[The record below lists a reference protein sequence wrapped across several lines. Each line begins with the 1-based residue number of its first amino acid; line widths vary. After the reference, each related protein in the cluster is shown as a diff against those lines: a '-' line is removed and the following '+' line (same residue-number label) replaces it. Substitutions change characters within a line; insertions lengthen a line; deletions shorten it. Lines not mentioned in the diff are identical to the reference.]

1 MLYFHLIK
9 HFKVAHGLNLITVL
23 QDLIKLFDNVCAPV
37 YVSSI
42 RIVHLLKYNV
52 DILSGYIFALVS
64 HFLLQERDQL
74 NSNPFT
80 EKTESK
86 CP

>member
-1 MLYFHLIK
+1 MVLIS
-9 HFKVAHGLNLITVL
+9 FTVL

-37 YVSSI
+37 YLSSI
-42 RIVHLLKYNV
+42 RIRSHLLKIHNV
-52 DILSGYIFALVS
+52 DISSGYIFALVS
-64 HFLLQERDQL
+64 PFLTQERDQL